1 MLFQFRQDQ
10 QRNGCHGN
18 STTGVVLLFFVETA
32 INRRKQ
38 SMEIDEEKKLVK
50 LVVKIVIDY
59 DSSIVIDC
67 SVYCNHNN

>member
-1 MLFQFRQDQ
+1 M
-10 QRNGCHGN
+10 
-18 STTGVVLLFFVETA
+18 FFVETA